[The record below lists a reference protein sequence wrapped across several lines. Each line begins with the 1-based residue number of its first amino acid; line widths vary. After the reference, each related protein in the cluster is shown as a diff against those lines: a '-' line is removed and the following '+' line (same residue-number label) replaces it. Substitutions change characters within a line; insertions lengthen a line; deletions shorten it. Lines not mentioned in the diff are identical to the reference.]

1 MDFALMFLGDKS
13 DIHLDLTKY
22 NVAAMNALLKFE
34 IPAAWNCKL
43 VTANCKL
50 QFPVAHEKPDTR
62 GL

>member
-43 VTANCKL
+43 QTAVSG
-50 QFPVAHEKPDTR
+50 FPWKTWY
-62 GL
+62 